1 MKIVSINIKDIMVH
15 IMPCLDVLSKKRTG
29 RIKKYI
35 KEEDQLRC
43 IGAGYLIAKE
53 LGVDEDRDFVYNG
66 CGKPVLKDDSKHFN
80 ISHSGNWVVMVT
92 SEKEVG
98 IDVEQI
104 KKAEI
109 QVGKQCFQPD
119 EYAYMTEE
127 DTNKRFYTL
136 WTTKESVMKATG
148 KGLSLT
154 PESFSVYP
162 LEKSYV
168 IIDHKK
174 WYIRR
179 YTIEPDYIV
188 AVASSKNNFAEEIVN
203 VNL

>member
-1 MKIVSINIKDIMVH
+1 MKIVSINIKDIMVN

-43 IGAGYLIAKE
+43 IGAGYLIAKK
-53 LGVDEDRDFVYNG
+53 LGAEEDRDFVYNG
-66 CGKPVLKDDSKHFN
+66 CGKPLLKEGSIHFN
-80 ISHSGNWVVMVT
+80 ISHSGDWVVMVI
-92 SEKEVG
+92 SENEVG

-109 QVGKQCFQPD
+109 QVGKQCFQPE
-119 EYAYMTEE
+119 EYAYMKEKE
-127 DTNKRFYTL
+127 SNSRFYTL

-148 KGLSLT
+148 KGLSLP

-162 LEKSYV
+162 VEKSYV

-179 YTIEPDYIV
+179 YAIEPDYVV
-188 AVASSKNNFAEEIVN
+188 AVASSKNNFAEEV
-203 VNL
+203 VRLMP